1 MRLMRRKGGSR
12 EKGTRPIPAGDP
24 KGEHMFKLK
33 RTAKNETDVT
43 WIQQSA
49 VTNEQHLFAGA
60 TLAPSL
66 ANLLARA
73 GRLVE
78 K

>member
-1 MRLMRRKGGSR
+1 
-12 EKGTRPIPAGDP
+12 
-24 KGEHMFKLK
+24 MFKLK

-73 GRLVE
+73 GRLW
-78 K
+78 